1 MSTKKKLIVIGG
13 PTASGKTTL
22 SVSLA
27 KILGCSI
34 LSADSRQFFNE
45 LSIGTAKPSLVE
57 MDGIKHY
64 FIDSHSI
71 QEDYTSGQFEHDAL
85 AILEEEFKE
94 KDYVILVGGSGL
106 YIDAVCKGIDDLPR
120 NELIRDQL
128 NIEFE
133 ESGIEKLQQ
142 ELKEKDNSYYS
153 TIDIQNSHR
162 IIRALEVIRESGKK
176 MSDFQKNKPKER
188 SFSIQYFAIDHL
200 RSKLYEKIDNRVIE
214 MVQNGLIDEVK
225 NVEPFRRKQA
235 LNTVGYKE
243 VFMYLDHQIS
253 KEEMIS
259 LIQQNTRRYS
269 KRQITWFK
277 REKSTLWLDG
287 TSPETWVNTILNKID

>member
-13 PTASGKTTL
+13 PTASGKTAL

-27 KILGCSI
+27 KVLNCSI

-45 LSIGTAKPSLVE
+45 LSIGTAKPSLAE
-57 MDGIKHY
+57 MEGIKHY

-85 AILEEEFKE
+85 AILEEEFKG

-120 NELIRDQL
+120 NELIRNQL
-128 NIEFE
+128 NKEFE

-142 ELKEKDNSYYS
+142 ELKEKDGSYYS

-188 SFSIQYFAIDHL
+188 SFSIHYFAIDHL

-259 LIQQNTRRYS
+259 LIQQNTRRYA

>member
-1 MSTKKKLIVIGG
+1 LNTQKTLIVIGG
-13 PTASGKTTL
+13 PTASGKTAL

-27 KILGCSI
+27 KTLDCSI

-57 MDGIKHY
+57 MGGIKHY

-85 AILEEEFKE
+85 AILEDEFKE
-94 KDYVILVGGSGL
+94 KDYAILVGGSGL

-120 NELIRDQL
+120 NEEIRNQL
-128 NIEFE
+128 NKEFE
-133 ESGIEKLQQ
+133 ENGLANLQK
-142 ELKEKDNSYYS
+142 ELNEKDSSYYS
-153 TIDIQNSHR
+153 MIDIQNSHR
-162 IIRALEVIRESGKK
+162 IIRALEVILESGKK

-188 SFSIQYFAIDHL
+188 PFSIHYFAIDHL
-200 RSKLYEKIDNRVIE
+200 RSKLYEKIDNRVIQ

-225 NVEPFRRKQA
+225 NVQQFRGKQA
-235 LNTVGYKE
+235 LNSVGYKE
-243 VFMYLDHQIS
+243 VFMYLDNQIS
-253 KEEMIS
+253 KEEMIG
-259 LIQQNTRRYS
+259 LIQQNTRRYA

-287 TSPETWVNTILNKID
+287 TSPERWINTILNKID